1 MARWWWNGEGWE
13 NIFFK
18 RVPTGWVFQAPSP
31 WLFGRG
37 RYYLASETQRA
48 EIIAF
53 FDHMSWR
60 RIIAALLLATVVCGL
75 MAPLALWLIPRL
87 WNSVLLTML
96 PISIVGGSLINA
108 YFWWTLRPLLAG
120 VPQTNR
126 KNHLHRAAKSPCSG
140 RARWS
145 IDPICNLVGS
155 LVRRLGACGA
165 YVQQLANRRPNR
177 RDRSWIDDC
186 LLLRDAQSK
195 AQRDGWALVMRVA
208 GPFSRN
214 LSRDAANRRCTI
226 VTPASA
232 SAHRARPWCRGPGS
246 ASATRG
252 RRA

>member
-120 VPQTNR
+120 VPQTTER
-126 KNHLHRAAKSPCSG
+126 ITFTERLRALAAVVP
-140 RARWS
+140 
-145 IDPICNLVGS
+145 VG
-155 LVRRLGACGA
+155 
-165 YVQQLANRRPNR
+165 QLILFAILLAVLSVVWALAALTSS
-177 RDRSWIDDC
+177 SWQIDDLIGAIGVGLMIVYC
-186 LLLRDAQSK
+186 CAMLK
-195 AQRDGWALVMRVA
+195 AKHNTTA
-208 GPFSRN
+208 GPWS
-214 LSRDAANRRCTI
+214 
-226 VTPASA
+226 
-232 SAHRARPWCRGPGS
+232 
-246 ASATRG
+246 
-252 RRA
+252 